1 MQKQDYEIEKEQGVD
16 LMAYLEIAWRKKWL
30 ILLPTI
36 GCAIIAGI
44 YSFSLPKQWEITAL
58 IQPGKFTNQTATGQL
73 EEITVTDPKQLA
85 GLINQAAYNHLIA
98 AELNLDI
105 NKFPALNA
113 ESLKDTKLV
122 KISILDNDVQKSKAV
137 ISSLFSLIKRDL
149 DKRVD
154 VETKTIDA
162 QILNDENVIKQK
174 NIDIQS
180 SGLVKEDLNLG
191 IQSSEL
197 EKENLRKEISSVQN
211 KLAIS
216 ELRVK
221 NLLEEMKSV
230 KTRAESIDE
239 QQKKILTEKK
249 EGNEAISILLY
260 SNEIQQNLRY
270 YNSLEDAMSN
280 EKVNQENLKLSIEAK
295 TNAVKNVSL
304 NIETKRNAMKQIDAQ
319 IEKTKNDIDGSKN
332 KITLSTQK
340 KGRIDYTA
348 LAKEPT
354 SSFSPVEPN
363 KKQIVMIAA
372 FLTLMVFTLLAF
384 FLDYLSRYKSNN
396 RAV

>member
-1 MQKQDYEIEKEQGVD
+1 
-16 LMAYLEIAWRKKWL
+16 
-30 ILLPTI
+30 
-36 GCAIIAGI
+36 
-44 YSFSLPKQWEITAL
+44 
-58 IQPGKFTNQTATGQL
+58 
-73 EEITVTDPKQLA
+73 
-85 GLINQAAYNHLIA
+85 
-98 AELNLDI
+98 
-105 NKFPALNA
+105 
-113 ESLKDTKLV
+113 
-122 KISILDNDVQKSKAV
+122 
-137 ISSLFSLIKRDL
+137 
-149 DKRVD
+149 
-154 VETKTIDA
+154 
-162 QILNDENVIKQK
+162 
-174 NIDIQS
+174 
-180 SGLVKEDLNLG
+180 
-191 IQSSEL
+191 
-197 EKENLRKEISSVQN
+197 
-211 KLAIS
+211 
-216 ELRVK
+216 
-221 NLLEEMKSV
+221 LEEMKSV